1 MVGCD
6 SVPSIFLNHDFVAA
20 GDSFFGI
27 IFAVDRTRV
36 RRMPMKRQK
45 TIRVPTTGVYD
56 FEKLVTSKK
65 GKYVDKTDLLYE
77 LCNDA
82 DQQLFISRPRRFGKS
97 LMLSTLKAMFE
108 GRRDLFKGLAI
119 DKLPWEGWKRPTPV
133 YSFTMAD
140 AVGDTFD
147 EFREQLADLV
157 RQLYADAKIPF
168 PATGSVAGKFGK
180 FLKAAAAK
188 SKTRQIVV
196 LVDEYDEPIA
206 KFLDDIKTLN
216 KVRSVLHD
224 FYEKLKNNSGSIR
237 FLLMTGV
244 TKLTK
249 LSVFSGL
256 NHLKDRSMDP
266 RFATLLGY
274 TPQELDGPLR
284 ENVESLGAKTGMDF
298 NAAKGA
304 ILSWYDGYRFS
315 PGSEERV
322 CNPVSLGNALES
334 GELRGYWET
343 TGRTTL
349 IINRVENAG
358 KMPEDLEKVPADAFM
373 LDVCDAATLPMEALL
388 YQGGY
393 LTIKDVIRGDPK
405 KDEMDKF
412 VLAPPN
418 LEVREALKRGY
429 LSQVMGLKKGSFDTL
444 VDRAKRQVA
453 SGDWKGYLYESLYG
467 LYASIPP
474 DWRIKNEAEAK
485 RYFLLFAS
493 MTGANPQPEFATMLG
508 YADAVI
514 ETPKAVCVFEF
525 KYAKSAKAAIRQ
537 IRARGYADKWIG
549 GKRPVTLVGI
559 NFNPRK
565 RNIDLPIIEPA

>member
-1 MVGCD
+1 
-6 SVPSIFLNHDFVAA
+6 
-20 GDSFFGI
+20 
-27 IFAVDRTRV
+27 
-36 RRMPMKRQK
+36 MKRQK
-45 TIRVPTTGVYD
+45 TIRMPTTGVCD
-56 FEKLVTSKK
+56 FEKLILDEES
-65 GKYVDKTDLLYE
+65 KYVDKTAFLYE
-77 LCNDA
+77 LARHKADA
-82 DQQLFISRPRRFGKS
+82 QYFISRPRRFGKS
-97 LMLSTLKAMFE
+97 LMLSTLQAMFE

-119 DKLPWEGWKRPTPV
+119 DKLPWEGWKLPTPV
-133 YSFTMAD
+133 YSFTMASV
-140 AVGDTFD
+140 VGETYELFI
-147 EFREQLADLV
+147 RQLAKLV
-157 RQLYADAKIPF
+157 RGLCVQ
-168 PATGSVAGKFGK
+168 AGVSYEGDGAVSGQFDD

-188 SKTRQIVV
+188 SPTKQIVV
-196 LVDEYDEPIA
+196 LVDEYDEPVA
-206 KFLDDIKTLN
+206 KFLDDLKTLK

-224 FYEKLKNNSGSIR
+224 FYEKLKINSKYVR
-237 FLLMTGV
+237 FLMLTGV

-256 NHLKDRSMDP
+256 NHLTDISSFP
-266 RFATLLGY
+266 EYATLLGY
-274 TPQELDGPLR
+274 TPKELDGQLR
-284 ENVESLGAKTGMDF
+284 ENVESLGAKNGMDF
-298 NAAKGA
+298 AAAKA
-304 ILSWYDGYRFS
+304 KLLDWYDGYRFS
-315 PGSEERV
+315 PKSKERV
-322 CNPVSLGNALES
+322 CNPVSLGRALKD
-334 GELRGYWET
+334 GELKGYWES
-343 TGRTTL
+343 TGRSTL
-349 IINRVENAG
+349 IINRIEKAG

-373 LDVCDAATLPMEALL
+373 LDVCDAETLPMESLL

-393 LTIKDVIRGDPK
+393 LTIKDVMLGDPK
-405 KDEMDKF
+405 KDETDKY

-418 LEVREALKRGY
+418 FEVREALKRGY

-444 VDRAKRQVA
+444 VDRARRQVA

-474 DWRIKNEAEAK
+474 DWHIKNEAEAK